1 MKPLFG
7 TDLKRFHRDYKRA
20 QRPTCEIAAILQSI
34 EYPANVGSCF
44 RLADGAGMSELILTG
59 ITPTP
64 PNATIEKV
72 GRFKSSRVPWRYERD
87 PLQAIAG
94 MKAAGYQVV
103 AVEITDTA
111 VPYQTYSYPQ
121 KTCLVVG
128 HEDHGVTKAT
138 LSACDAAV
146 FLPMYGK
153 GLSLNVH
160 VALSIV
166 VYHILHA
173 PES

>member
-7 TDLKRFHRDYKRA
+7 TNLKRFLRDYKRQ
-20 QRPTCEIAAILQSI
+20 QRPDVDLVALLQSV

-44 RLADGAGMSELILTG
+44 RLADGAGLTELVLTG

-64 PNATIEKV
+64 PHSTIDKV
-72 GRFKSSRVPWRYERD
+72 GRFKSDRVPWRYERD
-87 PLQAIAG
+87 PIEAIRG
-94 MKAAGYQVV
+94 LKEDGYHVV
-103 AVEITDTA
+103 AVELTDMA
-111 VPYQTYSYPQ
+111 VPYHQYDYPS
-121 KTCLVVG
+121 KSCLIVG

-138 LSACDAAV
+138 LGACDAAV

-166 VYHILHA
+166 VYHILH
-173 PES
+173 S